1 MKFSVQH
8 AVLSTL
14 SVFAVWSC
22 MARANEMCRQEIVMG
37 CAQPFSLLT
46 DNKEM
51 AMFRSRADLDRICP
65 KLTEGVLCID
75 RFTRLCMNQQQ
86 RAHFHQLYHGTSEV
100 IHDLCQDGEYREEFL
115 RHAPCMSEVRS
126 DHEVCSDKYQD
137 RMARMEQ
144 KTKLRTARH
153 SQHHHNHQHHYR
165 HHHNHTATEEDLE
178 RQEHEDDLRTLCC
191 SFQDYLRC
199 SQSVVEDKCGE
210 ETARFA
216 HSFMDRMASSLVQSH
231 CTAYPP
237 DSALC
242 NDFASPAARPLSA
255 RWQHLLPVVVAV
267 LGLVSSSASSS
278 WSLWR

>member
-1 MKFSVQH
+1 MK
-8 AVLSTL
+8 LSLHHLAL
-14 SVFAVWSC
+14 SALAIFTVWSC
-22 MARANEMCRQEIVMG
+22 VAQANEMCRQEIVMG

-46 DNKEM
+46 DKEF
-51 AMFRSRADLDRICP
+51 AVFSSRADLDRICP
-65 KLTEGVLCID
+65 SLTEGVLCID

-86 RAHFHQLYHGTSEV
+86 RAHFHQLYHGTSQV

-115 RHAPCMSEVRS
+115 RHAPCMSEVRN
-126 DHEVCSDKYQD
+126 DHELCSNVYQD

-153 SQHHHNHQHHYR
+153 SQHHHNHNHHYR
-165 HHHNHTATEEDLE
+165 HSGHNHNHTATEEDLL

-199 SQSVVEDKCGE
+199 SQAVVEDKCGE
-210 ETARFA
+210 ETGRFA

-237 DSALC
+237 GSELC
-242 NDFASPAARPLSA
+242 YDFSPATRPA
-255 RWQHLLPVVVAV
+255 ATRWQHLLLAV
-267 LGLVSSSASSS
+267 LALLAS
-278 WSLWR
+278 WR

>member
-1 MKFSVQH
+1 MKFSAQH
-8 AVLSTL
+8 AVLATF

-22 MARANEMCRQEIVMG
+22 LARANEMCSQEIVMG

-46 DNKEM
+46 DDKEM

-126 DHEVCSDKYQD
+126 DHEVCSNVYQE

-153 SQHHHNHQHHYR
+153 SQHHHNHHYR
-165 HHHNHTATEEDLE
+165 HHHHNRTAAEEDLE
-178 RQEHEDDLRTLCC
+178 KQQHEDDLRTLCC

-216 HSFMDRMASSLVQSH
+216 HGFMDRMAQSLVTSH
-231 CTAYPP
+231 CQAYPAG
-237 DSALC
+237 SELC
-242 NDFASPAARPLSA
+242 YDFSPAARPLSS
-255 RWQHLLPVVVAV
+255 RWHSLLPVALAL
-267 LGLVSSSASSS
+267 LGLVSASS
-278 WSLWR
+278 RR